1 LVLRATDKWQTIRNH
16 LWLPPKTTFPTTR
29 EVAMSVDMLAKL
41 VLLWVSSKL
50 EEDREVQRDKAASKI
65 A

>member
-1 LVLRATDKWQTIRNH
+1 
-16 LWLPPKTTFPTTR
+16 
-29 EVAMSVDMLAKL
+29 MSVDMLAKL

-50 EEDREVQRDKAASKI
+50 EEDHEVQRDKAASKI